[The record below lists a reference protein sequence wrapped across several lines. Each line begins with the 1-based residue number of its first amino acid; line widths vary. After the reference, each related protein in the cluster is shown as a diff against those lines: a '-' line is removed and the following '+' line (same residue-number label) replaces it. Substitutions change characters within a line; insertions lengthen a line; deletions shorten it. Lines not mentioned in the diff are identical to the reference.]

1 MEFRTDLAIERK
13 ELLDGYGEVARVYE
27 GIAVERISYN
37 DQVECTRIK
46 ILNEE
51 GALKLGKPIG
61 VYVTLEVDG
70 VLEAD
75 EEMKH
80 IAEKA
85 FAEELKELIS
95 FHFQLKALVVG
106 LGNEDVTPDALGP
119 RTLSKVRVT
128 RHFFEFL
135 DGDGEEEV
143 SNVSCIIPGVTGM
156 TGIETADLI
165 KNAVDLIQPEVVI
178 IVDSLAARSIKRVS
192 TIIQMNDTGI
202 EPGSGMGNMRKALNE
217 DFLGCKVISI
227 GVPTVINAAVIIEE
241 ALMEHMDDAEAVER
255 YIQDHHQEL
264 IVTSTDIDELIKHF
278 SDILANGINKT
289 LHPGIYS

>member
-13 ELLDGYGEVARVYE
+13 ELLDGDGGYERAYE
-27 GIAVERISYN
+27 GIEVEKISYN

-51 GALKLGKPIG
+51 GELKLGKPIG
-61 VYVTLEVDG
+61 AYITLEVDG

-75 EEMKH
+75 GEMKN

-95 FHFQLKALVVG
+95 FHSQLKVLVVG
-106 LGNEDVTPDALGP
+106 LGNKEVTPDALGP

-128 RHFFEFL
+128 RHLFEFL
-135 DGDGEEEV
+135 DGDSEEEV

-165 KNAVDLIQPEVVI
+165 KNAVDLIQPEVII

-192 TIIQMNDTGI
+192 TTIQMNDTGI

-241 ALMEHMDDAEAVER
+241 ALMEHMNDAEAVEQ